1 MSQTFIFRTLII
13 VSIIT
18 YVSWTAIPFFDVP
31 YHSERTLNLLSYS
44 GSDALIIV
52 PNYILWFIFSLWIIL
67 SIAIFN
73 YWQYARVTYLVML
86 VISFFFVFISG
97 LSIQTPVEILF
108 VSITNILD
116 GAIIAM
122 AYFSQVSNQF
132 LKNLGS

>member
-1 MSQTFIFRTLII
+1 MNQAFIFRTLII

-31 YHSERTLNLLSYS
+31 YYSERTLNLLSYN

-73 YWQYARVTYLVML
+73 YWRYARVAYLVML

-132 LKNLGS
+132 D